1 MLLKPTTSSISVT
14 TAFDLT
20 STQDNFHGYYLNIKM
35 GRLTCS
41 SGPFSITAK
50 AIILTPSVS
59 SVRDLTYTFL
69 HEDI

>member
-1 MLLKPTTSSISVT
+1 
-14 TAFDLT
+14 
-20 STQDNFHGYYLNIKM
+20 M